1 MANFMPGFNMP
12 SNMPSNMPNNMPN
25 NVAIPNMMNN
35 YYNSAPSTITGPTGG
50 TSIFELKKSQMG
62 NNHTETSP
70 SYMQGGNG
78 NYTHPSGQPTQSYHH
93 PEYPNHSDTRSN
105 SPEPHDTEDTQNYYG
120 GNTNNMQN
128 IVEDI
133 NDAIK
138 HDKRRKKYINVN
150 DSEIE
155 DIQGNE
161 VIEEDTQNKK
171 KKSMKTVVG
180 SFLKEP
186 ILLLVLY
193 IILSINPVKNVIGKY
208 IPYINPDENGVV
220 GIMGIASYGLVLVVL
235 FTIIR
240 YFI

>member
-12 SNMPSNMPNNMPN
+12 N
-25 NVAIPNMMNN
+25 NVAMPNMMNS

-50 TSIFELKKSQMG
+50 TSIFELKKNQMANSQMG
-62 NNHTETSP
+62 NNP
-70 SYMQGGNG
+70 NYMPNNNV
-78 NYTHPSGQPTQSYHH
+78 NYTHQPLQPTQPYHH
-93 PEYPNHSDTRSN
+93 PEYPNQPDTRS
-105 SPEPHDTEDTQNYYG
+105 SLPEPHDTEDTQNYHG
-120 GNTNNMQN
+120 GSTSNMQH

-138 HDKRRKKYINVN
+138 HDKRRKKSARS
-150 DSEIE
+150 DESDTE
-155 DIQGNE
+155 DNQDNTE
-161 VIEEDTQNKK
+161 IEEDVQPKE
-171 KKSMKTVVG
+171 KKSLKTVIS

-186 ILLLVLY
+186 ILLLVLF
-193 IILSINPVKNVIGKY
+193 IILSINPVKNAIGQY

-220 GIMGIASYGLVLVVL
+220 GIMGIASYGAVLVVL